1 MYIYGQCTTHIIST
15 VLNVEFQ
22 GFFIGFSFYKAD
34 NSLQGLQTQMFSLFM
49 LLTIF
54 GNLVNQIMPLFVGH
68 RSLYEIREQPSKAY
82 SWKAFLGAQILIELP
97 WQTLM
102 SLFTY
107 AAWYYPIGMYR
118 NGEATHAVTERSILM
133 FLFVW
138 AFFLFTS
145 TFAHMVI
152 AAVELAEVAGQY
164 ASLIFTL
171 SLIFCGYVILL
182 KMFCHS

>member
-1 MYIYGQCTTHIIST
+1 
-15 VLNVEFQ
+15 
-22 GFFIGFSFYKAD
+22 
-34 NSLQGLQTQMFSLFM
+34 MFSLFM

-54 GNLVNQIMPLFVGH
+54 GNLVNQIMPLFVGQ
-68 RSLYEIREQPSKAY
+68 RSLYEVRERPSKAY

-102 SLFTY
+102 SSFTY

-118 NGEATHAVTERSILM
+118 NGDATHAVTERSILM

-171 SLIFCGYVILL
+171 SLIFCGYVIPLFFL
-182 KMFCHS
+182 FLATCEVLTSPR

>member
-1 MYIYGQCTTHIIST
+1 MHIHGKCAGHIAST
-15 VLNVEFQ
+15 VLNREFQ
-22 GFFIGFSFYKAD
+22 GLFIGFSFYKAD
-34 NSLQGLQTQMFSLFM
+34 NSLQGLQNQMFSLFM

-54 GNLVNQIMPLFVGH
+54 GNLVNQIMPLFVGQ
-68 RSLYEIREQPSKAY
+68 RSLYEVRERPSKAY
-82 SWKAFLGAQILIELP
+82 SWKAFLGAQILVELP

-102 SLFTY
+102 STFTY

-118 NGEATHAVTERSILM
+118 NGEPTHAVTERSILM

-138 AFFLFTS
+138 TFFLFTS

-171 SLIFCGYVILL
+171 SLIFCGYAFIL
-182 KMFCHS
+182 